1 MWIAN
6 SETTL
11 LRTGTLMKR
20 LIAPAL
26 AAALLIPFAGSAQT
40 SVTANAGWSSDYFYR
55 GVPQKSSSA
64 SAGLDV
70 EGANG
75 LSIGVWGADVGEGN
89 EVDFYGGY
97 GLDIGDLS
105 LSVGGTGYFY
115 TGDFDNT
122 YLEANFGAG
131 VGLFSLE
138 FSVGQYDTA
147 PASLNYWFVGATLEQ
162 NGLYATV
169 GTFGDGFDGEYLEAG
184 YGFTASDL
192 DLTIGWI
199 FSTADLVGNQDQ
211 TLVSAVSKTFDIY

>member
-1 MWIAN
+1 MDRQFRDHFAQDWNAHE
-6 SETTL
+6 ETH
-11 LRTGTLMKR
+11 RACACGCASHPVR
-20 LIAPAL
+20 
-26 AAALLIPFAGSAQT
+26 GQR
-40 SVTANAGWSSDYFYR
+40 SD
-55 GVPQKSSSA
+55 
-64 SAGLDV
+64 L
-70 EGANG
+70 
-75 LSIGVWGADVGEGN
+75 
-89 EVDFYGGY
+89 
-97 GLDIGDLS
+97 GDLS

-147 PASLNYWFVGATLEQ
+147 PASLNYWFVAATLEQ

-192 DLTIGWI
+192 DLTIG
-199 FSTADLVGNQDQ
+199 
-211 TLVSAVSKTFDIY
+211 

>member
-1 MWIAN
+1 M
-6 SETTL
+6 
-11 LRTGTLMKR
+11 
-20 LIAPAL
+20 
-26 AAALLIPFAGSAQT
+26 
-40 SVTANAGWSSDYFYR
+40 
-55 GVPQKSSSA
+55 
-64 SAGLDV
+64 
-70 EGANG
+70 
-75 LSIGVWGADVGEGN
+75 
-89 EVDFYGGY
+89 
-97 GLDIGDLS
+97 S

-122 YLEANFGAG
+122 YPEANFGAG